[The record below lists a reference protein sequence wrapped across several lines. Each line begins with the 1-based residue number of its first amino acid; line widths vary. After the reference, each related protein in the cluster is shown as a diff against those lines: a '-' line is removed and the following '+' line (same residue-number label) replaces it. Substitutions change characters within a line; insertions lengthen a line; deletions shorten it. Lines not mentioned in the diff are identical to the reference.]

1 MERIA
6 LMSLSTRPKLRL
18 LTLCALYV
26 AQGIPYGFITITL
39 AAFMADQGLGTEDV
53 GNIIFYSTLPWAF
66 KWVWGPFIDMFGIQS
81 MGRRRPWIILA
92 QLMMAATM
100 LLMVFVSDLT
110 TSIVAL
116 SWMTAIHNTFGS
128 LQDVAVDALA
138 VDLLE
143 EDERGQANGLMWGS
157 KYFGVAIGGAGLG
170 TVASYFGLR
179 TAIMVQVLILLG
191 IMLLPLLHTERV
203 GERVFP
209 WSAGE
214 RQLRE
219 GDAVAENLRDGF
231 SSLLRAF
238 SLRSTLLGVLLAV
251 LVNIGSGVIAA
262 FIPVFFMTEAVG
274 WTKEMY
280 TQVQGGPAVLCGVAG
295 AATGGFL
302 VDRFGD
308 KTMIAIGSI
317 GFGVCWMAFYFL
329 TSWWES
335 TGFIV
340 VLLCASTFLN
350 SVMSVGLFALFM
362 GISWSKIGGTQ
373 FTAYM
378 AMLNLSTSIGTKIAG
393 PLENALGSEKL
404 FLVVSLISVA
414 AALPLL
420 VIDRTETRR
429 VLGASEKT
437 TDSDVAPTHL

>member
-1 MERIA
+1 
-6 LMSLSTRPKLRL
+6 MSLSTRPKLRL

-26 AQGIPYGFITITL
+26 AQGIPFGFITITL
-39 AAFMADQGLGTEDV
+39 AAFMADQGLGTDDV

-66 KWVWGPFIDMFGIQS
+66 KWVWGPFIDVFGIQS
-81 MGRRRPWIILA
+81 MGRRRPWIIFA
-92 QLMMAATM
+92 QLMMAVTM

-116 SWMTAIHNTFGS
+116 SWMTALHNVFGS

-143 EDERGQANGLMWGS
+143 EDERGRVNGLMWGS
-157 KYFGVAIGGAGLG
+157 KYFGVAVGGAGLG
-170 TVASYFGLR
+170 TIAGYFGLR
-179 TAIMVQVLILLG
+179 AAILVQVLILLG

-209 WSAGE
+209 WSPGD
-214 RQLRE
+214 RQLGE
-219 GDAVAENLRDGF
+219 GEEVAEGLQDGF
-231 SSLLRAF
+231 GSLLRAF

-251 LVNIGSGVIAA
+251 AVNIGSGVIAA
-262 FIPVFFMTEAVG
+262 FIPVFFLTEAVG
-274 WTKEMY
+274 WTKELY
-280 TQVQGGPAVLCGVAG
+280 TQVLGGPAVLCGVAG
-295 AATGGFL
+295 AAAGGFL
-302 VDRFGD
+302 VDRLGE
-308 KTMIAIGSI
+308 KTMIAVGSI
-317 GFGVCWMAFYFL
+317 GYGLCWISFYFL
-329 TSWWES
+329 PYLWGSM
-335 TGFIV
+335 GFIV
-340 VLLCASTFLN
+340 VLLCVATFLN

-393 PLENALGSEKL
+393 PLERSLGSEQL
-404 FLVVSLISVA
+404 FLVVGVASVL

-429 VLGASEKT
+429 VLGPGEKT
-437 TDSDVAPTHL
+437 MTSDVAPTPV